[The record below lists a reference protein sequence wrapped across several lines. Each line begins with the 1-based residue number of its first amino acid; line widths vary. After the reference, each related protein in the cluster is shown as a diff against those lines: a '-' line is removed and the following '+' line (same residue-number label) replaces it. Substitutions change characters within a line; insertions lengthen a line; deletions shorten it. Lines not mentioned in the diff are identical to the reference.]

1 MRPNPPANVIEV
13 RRSDRV
19 GGGAYRVRMAR
30 LSARDR
36 ASLPDRAFAYID
48 SQGRRRLPIHD
59 EAHVR
64 NALGRFDRV
73 TFEDDAARERARRR
87 LLNAAKKYGIV
98 PVGFI
103 TGQLRSERV
112 ERSPDFSAFPTGSVT
127 FLLTDIE
134 GSTLLLGHL
143 GDGYA
148 GLLKDVRSIIRNAVR
163 GSGGRRVD
171 AHGDEY
177 LSVFEQAAPAIEA
190 AVAIQ
195 RSLSERIWSDGVD
208 VRVRAGIHSGRP
220 TLTDTGYVGLS
231 VHTVARLCSVAHGG
245 QIVVSRT
252 TKVAVTG
259 STPAGIRLR
268 SLGRHPLAGLSTSED
283 LFQVHAEGLATAF
296 PPLRTG

>member
-268 SLGRHPLAGLSTSED
+268 SLGRHPLAGLSTSEA

>member
-245 QIVVSRT
+245 QIIVSRT

-268 SLGRHPLAGLSTSED
+268 SLGRHPLAGLSTSEA

>member
-1 MRPNPPANVIEV
+1 
-13 RRSDRV
+13 
-19 GGGAYRVRMAR
+19 MAR
-30 LSARDR
+30 LSARER
-36 ASLPDRAFAYID
+36 ARLPDRAFAYVD
-48 SQGRRRLPIHD
+48 SEGRRRLPIHD

-73 TFEDDAARERARRR
+73 TFEDDSAREKARRR
-87 LLNAAKKYGIV
+87 LLTAAKKYGIV

-112 ERSPDFSAFPTGSVT
+112 DRSPDFSTFPTGSVT

-134 GSTLLLGHL
+134 GSTLLLGRL

-148 GLLKDVRSIIRNAVR
+148 ALLKDVRSAIRDEVR
-163 GSGGRRVD
+163 RFGGRKVD

-177 LSVFEQAAPAIEA
+177 FSVFTTAAPAIEA

-195 RSLSERIWSDGVD
+195 RSLRARIWLDGVD

-245 QIVVSRT
+245 QIVVSGK
-252 TKVAVTG
+252 TKVALAG
-259 STPAGIRLR
+259 SVPVGIRLK
-268 SLGRHPLAGLSTSED
+268 SLGRHPLAGLSQSET
-283 LFQVHAEGLATAF
+283 LFQVHAEGLPTGF
-296 PPLRTG
+296 PPLRTA

>member
-1 MRPNPPANVIEV
+1 
-13 RRSDRV
+13 
-19 GGGAYRVRMAR
+19 MAR
-30 LSARDR
+30 LSARER

-64 NALGRFDRV
+64 NALGRFERV
-73 TFEDDAARERARRR
+73 AFEDDAAREKARRR
-87 LLNAAKKYGIV
+87 LLTAAKRYGIV

-103 TGQLRSERV
+103 TGQLRAERAD
-112 ERSPDFSAFPTGSVT
+112 RSPDFSTFPTGSVT

-134 GSTLLLGHL
+134 GSTRLLGRL

-148 GLLKDVRSIIRNAVR
+148 AVLKDVRGMIRDAVR
-163 GSGGRRVD
+163 RSGGRKVD

-177 LSVFEQAAPAIEA
+177 FSVFAHAPPAIEA
-190 AVAIQ
+190 AVAVQ
-195 RSLSERIWSDGVD
+195 RSMRASTWPEGLD

-245 QIVVSRT
+245 QIVVSGK
-252 TKVAVTG
+252 TKVAMAG
-259 STPAGIRLR
+259 SMPPGIRLR
-268 SLGRHPLAGLSTSED
+268 SLGRHPLSGVSQAESLY
-283 LFQVHAEGLATAF
+283 QVHADGLLTGF
-296 PPLRTG
+296 PPLRTA